1 MNNNIEFGEGT
12 VGASIKQMV
21 YDGVLCDIINGVYP
35 LDYVFNEKELVEK
48 YNVSKS
54 PVRDALIELCN
65 EQVLRSIPRYGYEIV
80 RITERRVREI
90 TQFRRL
96 LEVDAFREN
105 CRNYS
110 DMMLKKIVDFN
121 REANASWPKTRYEA
135 WRTNI
140 DFHSMLY
147 SFTNNQFVQEV
158 LEKSLS
164 ILYRAYAQLYWPSK
178 DISLNWKEDYHNAI
192 EYHMQKGDYDAATEM
207 LCKDIEDISIYIT
220 D

>member
-1 MNNNIEFGEGT
+1 M
-12 VGASIKQMV
+12 GASIKQMV
-21 YDGVLCDIINGVYP
+21 YDGVLADIINGVYP

-80 RITERRVREI
+80 RITERSVREI
-90 TQFRRL
+90 AQLRML
-96 LEVDAFREN
+96 LEVDAFRVN

-110 DMMLKKIVDFN
+110 DVMLKKIVDFN
-121 REANASWPKTRYEA
+121 REANAGWPKTRYEA

-140 DFHSMLY
+140 DFHLMLY
-147 SFTNNQFVQEV
+147 SFSNNQYILGV
-158 LEKSLS
+158 LEKALS
-164 ILYRAYAQLYWPSK
+164 VLYRAYAQLYWPSK

-192 EYHMQKGDYDAATEM
+192 EYHLQKGDYDAAVEM
-207 LCKDIEDISIYIT
+207 LRKDIEDISVYVT

>member
-1 MNNNIEFGEGT
+1 M
-12 VGASIKQMV
+12 GASIKQMV
-21 YDGVLCDIINGVYP
+21 YDGVLTDIINGVYP

-80 RITERRVREI
+80 RITERSVREI
-90 TQFRRL
+90 TQLRKL
-96 LEVDAFREN
+96 LEVEAFREN
-105 CRNYS
+105 CRS
-110 DMMLKKIVDFN
+110 CSETMLEKIVDFN
-121 REANASWPKTRYEA
+121 RKANAGWPKTRYEA

-140 DFHSMLY
+140 DFHLMLY
-147 SFTNNQFVQEV
+147 SFSNNQYVLGV
-158 LEKSLS
+158 LEKCLS
-164 ILYRAYAQLYWPSK
+164 VLYRAYAQLYWPSK

-192 EYHMQKGDYDAATEM
+192 EYHLQQGDYDAATEM
-207 LCKDIEDISIYIT
+207 LCRDIEDISAYIT